1 MTITIH
7 QLEDR
12 CGDPRPPLDDERERH
27 YDTEAEALADL
38 KEARDDADDAEAHP
52 GTKAVQTDGPCWLVR
67 CDGDCE
73 QAIDEEDECYI
84 VHCESRQAAEDLAA
98 TWKWAYSADGRLV
111 FCESDAP
118 DGGEALPPTPAELEA
133 AGQMRLPGVA

>member
-1 MTITIH
+1 MTIH
-7 QLEDR
+7 QLKDR
-12 CGDPRPPLDDERERH
+12 CWELRPPLDDERERH
-27 YDTEAEALADL
+27 YDTEAEAQDDL
-38 KEARDDADDAEAHP
+38 KEARDEAGDTGSHP
-52 GTKAVQTDGPCWLVR
+52 GAKPVQLDAPCWLVR

-84 VHCESRQAAEDLAA
+84 VHCESRVAAEELAA
-98 TWKWAYSADGRLV
+98 TWKWVYSSDGRMV

-118 DGGEALPPTPAELEA
+118 ADGETPPPSPAALEV